1 MPTQPCSIFDKK
13 IAQTLFLG
21 ASVANF
27 NTSLGW
33 GDQSSQLTVNLI
45 EDKASGFCN
54 DVGAPLFSQF
64 PNSRSVNP
72 NHYHDCVGDDC
83 YMLADGS
90 PFDSSK
96 HDYTN
101 RQLLGKVFYQFYD
114 NPPVTPLTGKTNAVL
129 SQYWTLPDP
138 GFMGS
143 ETAIN
148 LDGTTL
154 PNYDPSAGSLNAGYD
169 IINCPVY
176 FRVGDFS
183 FGGLVQSWS
192 VSQSNSG
199 ETITVNIEDLKS
211 LLSECY
217 IILGKFSGA
226 VFSKAKTTGDNFYGK
241 PHNWVGDDVDYLGRL
256 YNGNIPNV
264 FNVYGFLESF
274 GVGSFG
280 AANLNQ
286 NGISVNKVVDAL
298 SVLTGNVDT
307 ASSIFNPA
315 QAGFAQKSAFSPFG
329 RILAKTPQTYS
340 TYRNITSGFGRF
352 GIVPPTA
359 SLADGVDR
367 SEFVLDLSEI
377 PRLPDDFRIAEP
389 VMSITDLI
397 TRISDEA
404 GFDFLIDYN
413 PITYNSKITNVIKV
427 KVVSRN
433 SQPVPNQISNTVK
446 RLACDGFQIS
456 SNTIGKEK
464 NNTNLKSVIIGG
476 NQKRLLQIKSNRLA
490 YTQAHLVFNST
501 TQEFVNYDTLG
512 NDFGIK
518 SKFHHGKYRF
528 PSAFSTNNIGLSKQ
542 VNPNQS
548 TRYDAED
555 AFTDAVTG
563 ADEGDA
569 DTIYNDAM
577 LGGAEPN
584 PTQGNYWKSVNIDQ
598 RDPISVNNPGS
609 AEEFAVGNQFRWFPL
624 FKDAICPFFGYIRE
638 EELKVDTEDKNT
650 DFRIPR
656 PVYLDTWTGQL
667 AVIIRLFELPEIS
680 VSLSAN
686 IVLDG
691 EPCII
696 ISESEIRSALVGF
709 DNFLC
714 YSLAKQYRPDLLEA
728 VRLSHKAYYY
738 DKLIA
743 EGTNPSE
750 AVAMANK
757 KYDWFW
763 RQIHGNIAGPD
774 GQPIEL
780 APAKNDG
787 SAYVD
792 EKALQDLQILH
803 QFINTIAG
811 YYGKQYMV
819 SLPNLHSYRDQQ
831 FADITLPSNYGDV
844 VVFQGGGELFYN
856 YEPTDAAWEEPGN
869 ALDNTI
875 SIGGDSYYALAEK
888 DGKIGPV
895 LGYNSNKYF
904 DYTKKEMCR
913 FAQSVFNQNRAD
925 LSDQKINPAWSYDI
939 FDELLTMKDQQ
950 CPDNGFIFNSI
961 NLASLPAT
969 DYINVSAGGSARDAF
984 NKTMSGTPL
993 NKCYLKA
1000 QANPQITYLDP
1011 KSFYFPKAIVSS
1023 PGLTL
1028 NTSSSQYNKDPN
1040 RTVITNV
1047 SIEDL
1052 IIYLKTTNPR
1062 YWDYEFIGYQ
1072 LYYVSPAFRNQFYG
1086 NFAVS
1091 SNESATHVEIAPK
1104 AAHPFFAAIP
1114 IELKNYVYGPWA
1126 NNVYLDY
1133 LNDPQQVFPDG
1144 VTVKTGDGFP
1154 PTCTEEPATVN
1165 DAQAK
1170 NIIDNFIGPMNVE
1183 VDEELVPWNFG
1194 GAGFMDKVA
1203 NLKAYSKLNYQN
1215 IIETAQIKMPGIP
1228 IFDLGSSFDTTT
1240 FNNAKVDFGA
1250 YIGNEEYNYT
1260 DVKLVGNSHLSDDFR
1275 DKEIPNTLSLPY
1287 SFGEGVSPNTENYR
1301 YTTIALGTPKAS
1313 PSTVISNIQVNV
1325 GNGAVETTYS
1335 LRTYTKKLSLFNKTA
1350 IDRATKEGRERISRN
1365 KQLASISQQNN
1376 NSLIQQFKTREDQ
1389 RINNANKNFDSIG
1402 FSSKLFGWSPTSVL
1416 IGQASPYLKSLN
1428 TFPDYIPPSS
1438 EYVLPDEF
1446 GSLGSE
1452 TKRFT
1457 LPKGEDIGDNIDT
1470 KSTNLLQDT
1479 NAHIPTLMNV
1489 SKIRT
1494 DVAMYDIKEVRTQLN
1509 SDYGLQ
1515 SAMSLDGLLSPVS
1528 FYPTYKHS
1536 TFSYSKYDIDS
1547 CPFCKGTKKIKTE
1560 YKYYMNGYQQKIVDF
1575 IYCDYCAR
1583 RDENLKYKL
1592 TESASS
1598 SSSEILPPYI
1608 ITNETSQSVLELFQ
1622 GLTSGGGSSSSTA
1635 GDKPS
1640 INLTTLNPIL
1650 VGDGD
1655 FRNTNTQNYAGE
1667 HPDGKHEELR
1677 LGNNIRQFR
1686 DRSRHSIEIVA
1697 RGAIV
1702 QRDLEI
1708 TSSQYEYQYDRDHHP
1723 DYHSRD
1729 LELNNSVSAAGA
1741 IPTLEDYQ
1749 MNQRFL
1755 GLRGPLV
1762 MHAWGYDKDGFP
1774 IPNAADEP
1782 LEIDALG
1789 RPRRFKL
1796 KVKESYPKTVVYSE
1810 LANGSAYAF
1819 AVNGELNVKGEEK
1832 KPPDDKTEVQHY
1844 VYENDLSDAGGFM
1857 DGDMVGSNRLSG
1869 FQGDIISKTQA
1880 FTNGKWSE
1888 KTKLKEF
1895 YLNFGERPDLWPVGP
1910 IDLRWD
1916 YDRHVWT
1923 VPVDVTV
1930 YKMVYVTLEENL
1942 IKAADYYDETLP
1954 ARGFLDEIEYR
1965 QEPLPN
1971 NARRLV
1977 YVRDKSGYTAPRG
1990 AKLLCRY
1997 DTSSGYYEP
2006 VSKPSFSAYGALLDN
2021 NQAVIDM
2028 DFAQG
2033 KVAGSVPTMQVKYDN
2048 KFNTTFGAGAKG
2060 FFNFNGGKWIL
2071 INAG

>member
-1 MPTQPCSIFDKK
+1 MPTQPCNNNKK

-21 ASVANF
+21 ASIANF

-54 DVGAPLFSQF
+54 TSGAALFSQF
-64 PNSRSVNP
+64 PNSRGVSP

-83 YMLADGS
+83 YMLPDGTPFNSADN
-90 PFDSSK
+90 
-96 HDYTN
+96 DYKD
-101 RQLLGKVFYQFYD
+101 RQLLGKVYYQFYD
-114 NPPVTPLTGKTNAVL
+114 NPPVIPTTGKTNAVL
-129 SQYWTLPDP
+129 SSYWTLPDP

-148 LDGTTL
+148 RDGSTL
-154 PNYDPSAGSLNAGYD
+154 NIYDPTAASLNPGYD

-183 FGGLVQSWS
+183 FGGLVQSWTTS
-192 VSQSNSG
+192 ASNSG
-199 ETITVNIEDLKS
+199 ETITVNIQDMKS

-226 VFSKAKTTGDNFYGK
+226 VFSKIKGADNFYGK
-241 PHNWVGDDVDYLGRL
+241 PHNWTGDNVDYLGRL
-256 YNGNIPNV
+256 YNGNTPNV
-264 FNVYGFLESF
+264 FNIYGFLESF
-274 GVGSFG
+274 GVNSFG

-286 NGISVNKVVDAL
+286 NGISVNKVIDAL
-298 SVLTGNVDT
+298 SVLAGNVDT
-307 ASSIFNPA
+307 ASSIFNPP
-315 QAGFAQKSAFSPFG
+315 QAGYAQKSAFSPFG
-329 RILAKTPQTYS
+329 RILSKTPQTYN
-340 TYRNITSGFGRF
+340 TYVNISSGFGSF
-352 GIVPPTA
+352 GIVPPTK

-389 VMSITDLI
+389 VMSITDFI
-397 TRISDEA
+397 TRIADES
-404 GFDFLIDYN
+404 GFDFLIDYT
-413 PITYNSKITNVIKV
+413 PITYSGKITNVIKV

-446 RLACDGFQIS
+446 NLSCNGFQIS
-456 SNTIGKEK
+456 SNSIGKEK
-464 NNTNLKSVIIGG
+464 NNTNLKSIIIGG

-490 YTQAHLVFNST
+490 YTQSNLIFNPT
-501 TQEFVNYDTLG
+501 TLEFVNYDTLG
-512 NDFGIK
+512 NSQGQVGTFA
-518 SKFHHGKYRF
+518 HGKYRF

-542 VNPNQS
+542 VNPNQ
-548 TRYDAED
+548 TDRYSAED
-555 AFTDAVTG
+555 TFTDFVTG
-563 ADEGDA
+563 ADEGGT
-569 DTIYNDAM
+569 DTVYNDPM

-584 PTQGNYWKSVNIDQ
+584 PTRGNYWGTTNIPQ
-598 RDPISVNNPGS
+598 QDPISINNPGS
-609 AEEFAVGNQFRWFPL
+609 ARDAVVGNGFRWFPL
-624 FKDAICPFFGYIRE
+624 FKDAICPFFGYVRE

-650 DFRIPR
+650 DFRVPR

-667 AVIIRLFELPEIS
+667 AVIVRLHELPEIS
-680 VSLSAN
+680 IPLSTN
-686 IVLDG
+686 FVLEG
-691 EPCII
+691 QQCVL

-709 DNFLC
+709 DNFLVYC
-714 YSLAKQYRPDLLEA
+714 LAKQYRPDLLEA
-728 VRLSHKAYYY
+728 LRLSHRTKYYN
-738 DKLIA
+738 KLIA
-743 EGTNPSE
+743 EGTNPAE
-750 AVAMANK
+750 AANMANK

-774 GQPIEL
+774 GQPIEI

-787 SAYVD
+787 AAYVD
-792 EKALQDLQILH
+792 EKALQDLQLLH
-803 QFINTIAG
+803 QFINTLAG

-819 SLPNLHSYRDQQ
+819 SLPNLQSYRDQQ
-831 FADITLPSNYGDV
+831 YADITLNTEYGDAL
-844 VVFQGGGELFYN
+844 VFQGGGEIFYN
-856 YEPTDAAWEEPGN
+856 YEPTDAAWEEAGN

-875 SIGGDSYYALAEK
+875 SVGGASYYALAEK

-913 FAQSVFNQNRAD
+913 FAQSVFERNRAD

-950 CPDNGFIFNSI
+950 CPDNGFIFNSV
-961 NLASLPAT
+961 NLASLPT
-969 DYINVSAGGSARDAF
+969 TEYINITAGGTAKDAF
-984 NKTMSGTPL
+984 AQSMADTPL
-993 NKCYLKA
+993 QKCYLKA
-1000 QANPQITYLDP
+1000 QANPQITYLNP
-1011 KSFYFPKAIVSS
+1011 KNFYFPKAIVTS

-1028 NTSSSQYNKDPN
+1028 NTSSSQYNQDPN

-1047 SIEDL
+1047 STEDL
-1052 IIYLKTTNPR
+1052 IIYLKTTNQK
-1062 YWDYEFIGYQ
+1062 YWDYEFIGYL

-1126 NNVYLDY
+1126 NNVYVDY
-1133 LNDPQQVFPDG
+1133 LRDPQAVFPDG

-1154 PTCTEEPATVN
+1154 PTCTTEPATVN
-1165 DAQAK
+1165 DEQAK
-1170 NIIDNFIGPMNVE
+1170 NIIDNFIGPMNIE

-1194 GAGFMDKVA
+1194 GAGFMDRVA

-1228 IFDLGSSFDTTT
+1228 IFDIGSSFDTTT
-1240 FNNAKVDFGA
+1240 FNNVKIDFNS
-1250 YIGNEEYNYT
+1250 YIANKTYTYN
-1260 DVKLVGNSHLSDDFR
+1260 DVKFVGSNFLENYHNFDVPNALSTLYSFR
-1275 DKEIPNTLSLPY
+1275 PATIPNT
-1287 SFGEGVSPNTENYR
+1287 ETYR
-1301 YTTIALGTPKAS
+1301 YTTIALTTPVAS

-1325 GNGAVETTYS
+1325 GNGAIETTYS
-1335 LRTYTKKLSLFNKTA
+1335 LRTYTKKLSLFNKTEV
-1350 IDRATKEGRERISRN
+1350 DRATKQGREGISRN
-1365 KQLASISQQNN
+1365 KQIASISQQNN
-1376 NSLIQQFKTREDQ
+1376 NNLIQQFKAREDQ
-1389 RINNANKNFDSIG
+1389 RINGANKNFDSIG
-1402 FSSKLFGWSPTSVL
+1402 FSSKLFGWSPTTILV
-1416 IGQASPYLKSLN
+1416 GQASPYLKSLE
-1428 TFPDYIPPSS
+1428 TFPTFIPPSS
-1438 EYVLPDEF
+1438 EYVFPDEF
-1446 GSLGSE
+1446 GSLGSDN
-1452 TKRFT
+1452 KNYT
-1457 LPKGEDIGDNIDT
+1457 LPTSKSIGDDDDSRSAPLIAGEG
-1470 KSTNLLQDT
+1470 S
-1479 NAHIPTLMNV
+1479 HIPALLNA
-1489 SKIRT
+1489 SKFRV
-1494 DVAMYDIKEVRTQLN
+1494 DVGMYDVKEVRTQLS

-1528 FYPTYKHS
+1528 FYPTFKRS
-1536 TFSYSKYDIDS
+1536 TFSYSKYDLNS
-1547 CPFCKGTKKIKTE
+1547 CPFCKGTKKIKSE
-1560 YKYYMNGYQQKIVDF
+1560 YKFYISGGEKKIVDF
-1575 IYCDYCAR
+1575 VYCDYCAR

-1592 TESASS
+1592 TEGASSASS
-1598 SSSEILPPYI
+1598 EVLPPYV

-1622 GLTSGGGSSSSTA
+1622 GLSSGGSSSSTA
-1635 GDKPS
+1635 GDKPA

-1655 FRNTNTQNYAGE
+1655 FRNTNTQNYVGE
-1667 HPDGKHEELR
+1667 HPDGKHEKLFFGDIPR
-1677 LGNNIRQFR
+1677 PFK
-1686 DRSRHSIEIVA
+1686 DRSRHGIEIVA

-1702 QRDLEI
+1702 QNSLEI
-1708 TSSQYEYQYDRDHHP
+1708 SSSKYEYQYDSGFNP

-1729 LELNNSVSAAGA
+1729 LELNKSVSSAGA

-1762 MHAWGYDKDGFP
+1762 MHSWGYDKEGYP
-1774 IPNAADEP
+1774 VPNAADEP
-1782 LEIDALG
+1782 RLIDQLG
-1789 RPRRFKL
+1789 RPKRFKL
-1796 KVKESYPKTVVYSE
+1796 KIKQGYPKKVAYSE
-1810 LANGSAYAF
+1810 LANGSAYA
-1819 AVNGELNVKGEEK
+1819 NGNDTIITKGEEST
-1832 KPPDDKTEVQHY
+1832 PPEDNTEVQHY
-1844 VYENDLSDAGGFM
+1844 VYENDLEDAGGFLDANM
-1857 DGDMVGSNRLSG
+1857 TGQDRLTG
-1869 FQGDIISKTQA
+1869 FQGDIISKTQS
-1880 FTNGKWSE
+1880 FDNGKWSE

-1916 YDRHVWT
+1916 EDRHVWS

-1930 YKMVYVTLEENL
+1930 YKMVYVTLEENM
-1942 IKAADYYDETLP
+1942 IKAADYFDETLP

-2006 VSKPSFSAYGALLDN
+2006 VSKPSFSAYGLLLDN
-2021 NQAVIDM
+2021 NSASIDM

-2048 KFNTTFGAGAKG
+2048 KFNTTYANGAKG
-2060 FFNFNGGKWIL
+2060 FFNFSGGKWIL